1 VTDQEV
7 KVDPAPG
14 ISCLAKDGETA
25 DCSKDPAVVKEAIKL
40 IEKSPH
46 PNAAVRV
53 IQRSKQ
59 SGNHAT
65 IRRTSRGSPLQ
76 TDQTTKL
83 QRKVKDLERQLKR
96 RSKGRKQRS
105 RKRSRGRS
113 TKLAKRV
120 KDLERKLSR
129 TRVELAK
136 MQVAAKSFKKKKRT
150 RKQSSTKTCHN
161 GKLKKKVKDLE
172 RQLKRSQMRPMKGK
186 RKRKG
191 HARKSKRKRKK
202 YNPNW
207 KVVKPVHKC
216 FGVVKYKKYRKKDEE
231 DELKE
236 SDESR
241 LTPLPSPTASSR
253 SQSPP
258 RRRVRM
264 AHSLPQRRR
273 SLSMT
278 PPRLSK
284 RRLTA
289 QSSRPSRPSPCSRT
303 TCVLA
308 SPSRTASTHT
318 RCHSKQCRFEIRD
331 VLMFNK

>member
-1 VTDQEV
+1 MVSAHDEHAASTADSHELMNHHIIKPIPDQHGQRPALLGSGVTDQEV

-96 RSKGRKQRS
+96 SQMRPMKVIQRSKGRKQRS

-172 RQLKRSQMRPMKGK
+172 RQLKRSQMRSMKSK

-191 HARKSKRKRKK
+191 HARKSKRKHKK

-216 FGVVKYKKYRKKDEE
+216 FGVVKYKKYRK
-231 DELKE
+231 
-236 SDESR
+236 
-241 LTPLPSPTASSR
+241 
-253 SQSPP
+253 
-258 RRRVRM
+258 
-264 AHSLPQRRR
+264 
-273 SLSMT
+273 
-278 PPRLSK
+278 
-284 RRLTA
+284 
-289 QSSRPSRPSPCSRT
+289 
-303 TCVLA
+303 
-308 SPSRTASTHT
+308 
-318 RCHSKQCRFEIRD
+318 
-331 VLMFNK
+331 